1 MLANDLPV
9 SAGHDWVTESRL
21 LINSRLDELLWS
33 AHPSPV
39 NAAMRYSVLAPGKRI
54 RPLLTLAVA
63 DFLGGA
69 HEDAMPIACSIE
81 MIHCASLIL
90 DDLPCMD
97 DDRER
102 RSRLCTHIEFGESLT
117 ILAAVSLLTQSQCIV
132 ASHDRLAGELRLKL
146 IQLLCTTVGPNGLS
160 LGQYIDLKSK
170 GDIPNPAAIADMH
183 QLKTGILFQAAAK
196 AGCLVSH
203 ASPEQEDKV
212 MRFTTNLGL
221 AFQMLDDIKDAG
233 DDGTN
238 IVARIGVRSARRKV
252 QDYLQA
258 AHAAIDGDG
267 NAAVLRDLAETFFP
281 GVAVNS

>member
-9 SAGHDWVTESRL
+9 SAGHDWVAESRSL
-21 LINSRLDELLWS
+21 VNSRLDELLAS
-33 AHPSPV
+33 AHSSPV

-63 DFLGGA
+63 DYLGGA
-69 HEDAMPIACSIE
+69 HEDAMQVACSIE

-102 RSRLCTHIEFGESLT
+102 RSRLCTHVEYGESLT
-117 ILAAVSLLTQSQCIV
+117 ILAAVSLLTQSQCII
-132 ASHDRLAGELRLKL
+132 ASHERLAGDLRLKL
-146 IQLLCTTVGPNGLS
+146 IQLLCTTVGPSGLS
-160 LGQYIDLKSK
+160 LGQYIDLESK
-170 GDIPNPAAIADMH
+170 GGIPSPAAVADMH

-203 ASPEQEDKV
+203 AAPEQEEKV
-212 MRFTTNLGL
+212 MRFTTNIGL
-221 AFQMLDDIKDAG
+221 AFQMLDDIKDVD

-238 IVARIGVRSARRKV
+238 IVARIGVRSARHKV

-258 AHAAIDGDG
+258 AHAAIDGTA
-267 NAAVLRDLAETFFP
+267 NAAVLRNLADTFFR
-281 GVAVNS
+281 GAAVGF